1 MHTHLLR
8 AGGDSS
14 LRYLL
19 ITQLMLLSSVAFAGD
34 KLVSCELV
42 GKSVVSHSSSGL
54 AQVSNLGLIQIEC
67 HVAARPFPTKPGEA
81 SYLLKVATVAYQ
93 ISPDGSKKLVPS
105 EVNQTGGGYDTE
117 TESVFFDAHIPL
129 ETTER
134 DDEARRFLAKI
145 EKSVAPEEITEEGHQ
160 RMLEWAREVVNP
172 ERVGHFQLKCRVL
185 DGDRI
190 IGVGVIELEVLFKG
204 RVSDFGLHAS
214 PPV

>member
-1 MHTHLLR
+1 
-8 AGGDSS
+8 
-14 LRYLL
+14 
-19 ITQLMLLSSVAFAGD
+19 MLLSSVAFAGD
-34 KLVSCELV
+34 KSASCELV
-42 GKSVVSHSSSGL
+42 GKSIVSRSSSGL
-54 AQVSNLGLIQIEC
+54 AQVSNLGLIEIEC

-134 DDEARRFLAKI
+134 EDEAQRFVARI
-145 EKSVAPEEITEEGHQ
+145 EKSMAPEQITEEGHQ
-160 RMLEWAREVVNP
+160 QMLKGAREFVDP
-172 ERVGHFQLKCRVL
+172 HRVGHFQVECRVL

-190 IGVGVIELEVLFKG
+190 IGVGVVELEVLFKG
-204 RVSDFGLHAS
+204 RISDFGLPAS

>member
-1 MHTHLLR
+1 
-8 AGGDSS
+8 
-14 LRYLL
+14 
-19 ITQLMLLSSVAFAGD
+19 MLLSSGAFAGD

-54 AQVSNLGLIQIEC
+54 AQVSNLGLIEIEC

-81 SYLLKVATVAYQ
+81 RYVLRVATVAYQ
-93 ISPDGSKKLVPS
+93 IFPDGSKKPVPS
-105 EVNQTGGGYDTE
+105 EVNQTGAGYDTE
-117 TESVFFDAHIPL
+117 AEWADFDAHIPL

-134 DDEARRFLAKI
+134 DDEARRFVARI
-145 EKSVAPEEITEEGHQ
+145 EKSMAPEQITEEGHQ
-160 RMLEWAREVVNP
+160 QMLKRAGEFVNP

-190 IGVGVIELEVLFKG
+190 IGVGVVELEVLFKG
-204 RVSDFGLHAS
+204 RVSDFGLPAS

>member
-8 AGGDSS
+8 GDSS

-19 ITQLMLLSSVAFAGD
+19 ITQLMLLSSVAFGGD
-34 KLVSCELV
+34 KPVSCELV

-67 HVAARPFPTKPGEA
+67 HVAARLFPTEPGEA
-81 SYLLKVATVAYQ
+81 RYLLKVATVAYQ

-134 DDEARRFLAKI
+134 DDEARRFVARI
-145 EKSVAPEEITEEGHQ
+145 EKSMAPEQITEEGHQ
-160 RMLEWAREVVNP
+160 QMQKRAREFVDP
-172 ERVGHFQLKCRVL
+172 HRVGHFRVECRVL

-190 IGVGVIELEVLFKG
+190 IGVGVVELEVLFKG
-204 RVSDFGLHAS
+204 RVSDFGLPAS